1 MPSTVFEK
9 CMLFFSSIG
18 QSWGGE
24 VVFGFFVFSSILSFG
39 SFCSHI
45 PIKRI
50 TKGFSIFG
58 LILPTFKTI
67 MQQRSKAAKQDE
79 LSRRW
84 SLQATMWHSSFCA
97 VTTPS
102 VLHQTRVTLTW
113 QINLLGK
120 MGILLIVPLSSQTLL
135 MFPSL
140 MQPYAQLILLN

>member
-1 MPSTVFEK
+1 
-9 CMLFFSSIG
+9 MLFFSSIG
-18 QSWGGE
+18 QNWGSEE
-24 VVFGFFVFSSILSFG
+24 VVFVFFVFSSILSFS

-58 LILPTFKTI
+58 LPNLILPTFKTI

-79 LSRRW
+79 LSRRR
-84 SLQATMWHSSFCA
+84 SLQGTMWHSSFCA

-135 MFPSL
+135 TFPSP
-140 MQPYAQLILLN
+140 MQPYTQLILLN